1 MSELFRRLRYL
12 LQRGRFDRELADDLE
27 FHREMAAR
35 AGSPPPFGDTVRL
48 REEAREAWGWTWID
62 RFLQDLRYAFR
73 MLRQSPGF
81 TCTAVLMLAI
91 GIGINV
97 AAFGFFNMTV
107 LRALPVRDP
116 DTIVRFQRSA
126 PEGYSSVVQ
135 YPAMVFYREQSRT
148 LSAVLAALFAKVSL
162 EGEAKSLSTEFVTPN
177 FFDELGGTVVL
188 GRRLDPVRDKAAD
201 AQPVVVLGYWFW
213 QRRFA
218 NDPSI
223 VGRTLRLNGKPATVV
238 GVASPQFGGLHVDQ
252 PDLWIPIAQ
261 QPYFVNGSRLLTDFS
276 NDASGL
282 NMWGRL
288 QPGVTPKVAEE
299 ELQSLAAALRQQ
311 HPEAVLEKE
320 RLVSQPGAYGTGTR
334 SAMSKGS
341 GEMPNGRTE
350 LFTVALLVGV
360 LALLILAAACGNL
373 GSLLLARGVARER
386 EMSIRSAVGAGSGRL
401 IRQLFTESLL
411 LALLGSIAGLGLG
424 YAVLRG
430 LMTMAAAPPW
440 LDPTPDAR
448 VMLFAIAV
456 GFAAAIL
463 FGLAPAFQVARRR
476 HRGTITRQI
485 LIGAQVAASCVLLVV
500 AGLLVRAVNHIMFTH
515 PGFDYE
521 QVVSISPGLASHG
534 YAPARAQT
542 FLDALQNRLRDLPGV
557 DSVALAVVAPL
568 GNSKIVTGIVVGGRD
583 IPMCANRIDPR
594 YFQTMKI
601 PILRGRN
608 LAPGDTQAVI
618 VSASAALRAWPGED
632 PVGKTM
638 TIGEDAA
645 GQPARFTVVGVAG
658 NARVVA
664 MEDPDAV
671 EIYFPMTMEDLPAM
685 SVMVRTSTPPE
696 RIAPAVASTARS
708 IDAELFPEVQILKSA
723 FSRKL
728 QSAERSALAVSL
740 LGLSALL
747 LACLGIVGL
756 VAYAVSQRTKEIG
769 IRIALGAKRS
779 HVLLVVLRQF
789 SRPVFAGLVV
799 GVGSAAALSQIM
811 RRELYGVSHLDP
823 TAYAAAIGIFVI
835 TVAVAALFPARR
847 ALRVDPLRALRFE

>member
-12 LQRGRFDRELADDLE
+12 LNRRRFDQELADDLE

-35 AGSPPPFGDTVRL
+35 AGSPAPFRDAVRL
-48 REEAREAWGWTWID
+48 REEARDAWGWTWID
-62 RFLQDLRYAFR
+62 RFVQDVRYAFR
-73 MLRQSPGF
+73 MLRKSPGF

-97 AAFGFFNMTV
+97 AAFGFFNMMV

-116 DTIVRFQRSA
+116 DTIVRLQRSS
-126 PEGYSSVVQ
+126 PESYSSAVQ
-135 YPAMVFYREQSRT
+135 YPALIFYREQSRT
-148 LSAVLAALFAKVSL
+148 LSAVLGALFGKLSL
-162 EGEAKSLSTEFVTPN
+162 EGEAKSLSTEFVTAN
-177 FFDELGGTVVL
+177 FFEELGGPVAL
-188 GRRLDPVRDKAAD
+188 GRRLDPVRDEAAD

-252 PDLWIPIAQ
+252 PDLWVPIAQ
-261 QPYFVNGSRLLTDFS
+261 QPYFVAGSQLLTDFS
-276 NDASGL
+276 SENASV

-288 QPGVTPKVAEE
+288 QPGVSPKVAEE
-299 ELQSLAAALRQQ
+299 ELKSLAAALRQQ
-311 HPEAVLEKE
+311 HPEAVWEKE
-320 RLVSQPGAYGTGTR
+320 GLVSQAGAYGTGTR
-334 SAMSKGS
+334 SGMSKGNS
-341 GEMPNGRTE
+341 ELPNGRSE
-350 LFTVALLVGV
+350 IYTVATLIGV

-386 EMSIRSAVGAGSGRL
+386 EISIRSAVGAGSGRL
-401 IRQLFTESLL
+401 VRQLFTESLL

-424 YAVLRG
+424 YIVLRG
-430 LMTMAAAPPW
+430 MMMMASAPPW
-440 LDPTPDAR
+440 IDPTPDGR

-485 LIGAQVAASCVLLVV
+485 LIGLQVAASCVLLVV

-521 QVVSISPGLASHG
+521 QVVSISPGLAGHG
-534 YAPARAQT
+534 YSPARAQAY
-542 FLDALQNRLRDLPGV
+542 LDTLQRRLRDLPGV
-557 DSVALAVVAPL
+557 ESVALAVIAPL
-568 GNSKIVTGIVVGGRD
+568 GGGKIISGIVVSGRE
-583 IPMCANRIDPR
+583 IPMCVNRIDPR
-594 YFQTMKI
+594 YFHTMRI

-608 LAPGDTQAVI
+608 LAPGDTRAVI
-618 VSASAALRAWPGED
+618 LSASAAQRAWPGED

-638 TIGEDAA
+638 AIGEDPV
-645 GQPARFTVVGVAG
+645 GTPSLFTVVGVSG

-671 EIYFPMTMEDLPAM
+671 EIYFLAEAADPPAM
-685 SVMVRTSTPPE
+685 NVVVRTSAPPE
-696 RIAPAVASTARS
+696 SVAPSVASIARS
-708 IDAELFPEVQILKSA
+708 VDAELFPEVQILKSA
-723 FSRKL
+723 YGRKL
-728 QSAERSALAVSL
+728 QSAERSALAVGL
-740 LGLSALL
+740 LGVSALL

-779 HVLLVVLRQF
+779 QVLLVVLRQF
-789 SRPVFAGLVV
+789 SRPVFAGLLV
-799 GVGSAAALSQIM
+799 GMVGAAAVSQLL
-811 RRELYGVSHLDP
+811 RRELYGISHLDP
-823 TAYAAAIGIFVI
+823 AAYLAAIGIFVI
-835 TVAVAALFPARR
+835 TVAVAALVPARR